1 MLIKRIKD
9 GGGEK
14 AQWLRPL
21 GVLPGQQGS
30 IYITHMLVHNCLKL
44 QQVIQYIQT
53 NIYHTC
59 RQFTNVLK
67 TKINRFL

>member
-30 IYITHMLVHNCLKL
+30 IYITHMLVHNCL
-44 QQVIQYIQT
+44 
-53 NIYHTC
+53 
-59 RQFTNVLK
+59 
-67 TKINRFL
+67 